1 MRRPPTAFE
10 LAAALHKPQHALD
23 AHDPPDLQPTQPL
36 HCISQR
42 TIRHLAAVAEG
53 DVRASKLLRRDQ
65 HGQPPIE
72 VIDLLVRETGRCA
85 WGHGLDHEVA
95 QLAQSGV
102 LDERVAVVTPD
113 KLIVD
118 EAQLL
123 LLHEGRAAAL
133 QGRSV
138 DEDQAGGRV
147 EAGRGAVVN
156 EEDFNGGRRS
166 IFCATDASGGRD
178 DRRLFGWQQNAV
190 PSLLSRCLEHVAR
203 ACGPVGDAGLLS
215 HAHGC
220 GDLPSGEQQIR
231 RLVKHLLWRRLL
243 RWQRPEDL

>member
-10 LAAALHKPQHALD
+10 LAAALDEPQHALD
-23 AHDPPDLQPTQPL
+23 ARDPPDLQPTQPL
-36 HCISQR
+36 HRISQR
-42 TIRHLAAVAEG
+42 TLRHLAAVAEG

-72 VIDLLVRETGRCA
+72 VVDLLVRETGRCA
-85 WGHGLDHEVA
+85 RGHGLDHEVA

-102 LDERVAVVTPD
+102 LDERVAVVTD

-133 QGRSV
+133 QRRAVG
-138 DEDQAGGRV
+138 EDQAGGRV
-147 EAGRGAVVN
+147 EAGRVAVVE
-156 EEDFNGGRRS
+156 EEDFDGGRRS
-166 IFCATDASGGRD
+166 VFCATDASGGRD

-231 RLVKHLLWRRLL
+231 RLVKRLLWRGLL
-243 RWQRPEDL
+243 RRQRPEDL